1 MLSRLAVPAAR
12 LLARSWRMEVVRP
25 EHPAAVAASGR
36 AFVLLCWHECL
47 LPVMWQH
54 RGQGIAAVIS
64 QARDGEHLA
73 RFAATLG
80 YRLIRGSS
88 SRGGRRALAGA
99 IRALRGGTPV
109 GFTPDGPRGPR
120 RVAKPGAFTAAVRG
134 AALVLPVHVAARPAW
149 RARSWDRFQLPAP
162 WARVRLAYGA
172 PVDAAVFTDPA
183 DLAVRVARELDD
195 AMRQAAWHDAAA
207 TLTD

>member
-1 MLSRLAVPAAR
+1 MLSRLAVLAAR
-12 LLARSWRMEVVRP
+12 LLARTWRLEIVRP

-36 AFVLLCWHECL
+36 PFVLLCWHECL

-54 RGQGIAAVIS
+54 RDQGIAAVIS

-99 IRALRGGTPV
+99 IRALRSGTPV

-134 AALVLPVHVAARPAW
+134 GALVLPVHVEARPAW
-149 RARSWDRFQLPAP
+149 RAASWDRFQLPGP
-162 WARVRLAYGA
+162 FARVRLAYGS
-172 PVDAAVFTDPA
+172 PVDAAVFVEPE
-183 DLAVRVARELDD
+183 DLAARVARELDD
-195 AMRQAAWHDAAA
+195 AMRQAAWHDGAA
-207 TLTD
+207 TPTD